1 MAASNLI
8 GGQSEATVEKM
19 LLDSSQFEKGIQ
31 DCAKLIRQQIRHEKD
46 LELVRAELEKRTQ
59 SLVDTNTR
67 MGDAV
72 EKVGR
77 KFAIAELAARGM
89 EGAIR
94 AAWNGMGDLTRRGLE
109 WEEDVKGNEAGIER
123 MKDAMGGLS
132 DSLVVAGEREKMMK
146 SGLQATEE
154 QLDAVAKAAVVY
166 SRQMNVD
173 VDQALGTITER
184 LIGGKGV
191 PRLMRELGIEFTTT
205 GDKAGDAIKAMGEM
219 ESKFGSM
226 AVTAENNKE
235 RVKQATATWRDFKG
249 ALGAWLIDAMDV
261 KEALEAINGLMH
273 PAKPMRTTWTYNE
286 DLLSRAMGDTFS
298 QTASPPEQLK
308 DPYGYRRR
316 HTAWHPKYD
325 EDKKLKVG
333 AKGPQPQF
341 DDWEMYQRRLKA
353 EREEYEKAERYKTMV
368 QEAELEKRRGDLA
381 AYYSEEGRLQDR
393 ARNELDERREQTRS
407 RDREKQRLGGTTSFL
422 LGQDGMRGLD
432 ATASKMDK
440 LYGSME
446 PATQLM
452 RELNDASAQFDST
465 LRELASGTLV
475 QAYGGILNIADAA
488 IQGKGNLGE
497 MALELGKSTAL
508 GLSQTL
514 LTQGLAA
521 SIQASAYAAVPFT
534 LPLAAA
540 YSAQA
545 GIFYTGA
552 ATLGA
557 IGLGLSA
564 VQAGVSGGGSNPSP
578 SGGASSGES
587 YRPSY
592 GQREEGREVTLVT
605 NVYVGGRDDLGA
617 IPYSQTKVKKLIAA

>member
-1 MAASNLI
+1 MAVSGLI
-8 GGQSEATVEKM
+8 GGQSEDTVERM
-19 LLDSSQFEKGIQ
+19 LLDSSQFQKGLQ
-31 DCAKLIRQQIRHEKD
+31 DCAKLIRQQQRHEKD
-46 LELVRAELEKRTQ
+46 LELVRSELEKRTQ

-77 KFAIAELAARGM
+77 KFAVAELAARGM

-94 AAWNGMGDLTRRGLE
+94 AAWQSIGDLTRRGLE
-109 WEEDVKGNEAGIER
+109 WEEDVKGNEVGIER
-123 MKDAMGGLS
+123 MKDAMGGLA

-184 LIGGKGV
+184 LVGGKGI

-235 RVKQATATWRDFKG
+235 RVKQAAATWRDFKG

-273 PAKPMRTTWTYNE
+273 PPKPMQTTWTYNE

-298 QTASPPEQLK
+298 MTASPLEQLK

-316 HTAWHPKYD
+316 HTAWIPKYD
-325 EDKKLKVG
+325 DNAQKAG
-333 AKGPQPQF
+333 RSGPAQQYN
-341 DDWEMYQRRLKA
+341 DWEMYQRRLKA
-353 EREEYEKAERYKTMV
+353 EREEYEKTERYKTRV
-368 QEAELEKRRGDLA
+368 QEAELEQRKRDLEA
-381 AYYSEEGRLQDR
+381 AYAEEGRLQDR

-407 RDREKQRLGGTTSFL
+407 RDREKSRLGGMTSFL
-422 LGQDGMRGLD
+422 LGEDGLRGLD
-432 ATASKMDK
+432 AAAAKMDK

-452 RELNDASAQFDST
+452 RDLNDAARDFSNT
-465 LRELASGTLV
+465 LRDLGTGTLV

-497 MALELGKSTAL
+497 MVLELGKSTAL

-514 LTQGLAA
+514 LAQGLAA

-534 LPLAAA
+534 WPLAAA

-564 VQAGVSGGGSNPSP
+564 AQAGVSGGGSR
-578 SGGASSGES
+578 SGAAPAVASGES

-592 GQREEGREVTLVT
+592 GKSESNRTIEIVV
-605 NVYVGGRDDLGA
+605 NNYMGGRDDLGA
-617 IPYSQTKVKKLIAA
+617 IPYTQTRTKKLLAA